1 MANRIHAKGPY
12 VHEENVANSALIYP
26 GFLIERDANDEV
38 APHDVFG
45 GVTEAMFAEED
56 ALQGRG
62 ISTIYDDDSIVSSIL
77 PGKGS
82 CIRAM
87 IKDGED
93 ISIGDAL
100 ISNGDGT
107 LVSTT
112 LEESGDLIT
121 QHIIAFAC
129 EALDL
134 TGSAP
139 DNGLC
144 EVRIL

>member
-12 VHEENVANSALIYP
+12 EHEENKANSALIYP
-26 GFLIERDANDEV
+26 GFLIARDANDEV
-38 APHDVFG
+38 APHAVFG
-45 GVTEAMFAEED
+45 GVAEAMFAEED

-62 ISTIYDDDSIVSSIL
+62 ISIIYDDDSIVSSIL
-77 PGKGS
+77 PRKGG

-87 IKDGED
+87 IQDGQD
-93 ISIGDAL
+93 IEIGDAL

-112 LEESGDLIT
+112 LEESGDLVT
-121 QHIIAFAC
+121 QHVIAFAC